1 MSILHAAYAEEKPPI
16 APPTF
21 SPTGIHYD
29 VLQVRARF
37 EEPMVALGD
46 PRVEGP
52 PFEIDCEPGSQRW
65 IDERTWAYEFAETA
79 AGLFQSIGWEG
90 ESRALP
96 SPATQRPCLDTIG
109 GVACLFVVSS
119 RWLFLGDAL
128 GISTGTHRS

>member
-65 IDERTWAYEFAETA
+65 IDERTWAYEFAETLPGGIA
-79 AGLFQSIGWEG
+79 CDFVTREGLRTLEGRPVPAGVRF
-90 ESRALP
+90 AL
-96 SPATQRPCLDTIG
+96 
-109 GVACLFVVSS
+109 
-119 RWLFLGDAL
+119 
-128 GISTGTHRS
+128 STGGPRILSSWPSRGRTIDELSLIHI